1 MLLFALAILGT
12 SEPQTAVAR
21 PVERIVL
28 PAPEVYRRPAVAPYE
43 PPSNFGRQIAE
54 GDADARPRRA
64 GGRADPDEDYQAA
77 VEDRRRQAQILM
89 GPLDGLW
96 RLTDERGQ
104 ALMDLSLTDPGAGAV
119 VEGAWSL
126 TTPRGA
132 VRSGVVQSVVREG
145 AGLRVDLGDGIRITL
160 LDVAGQRIGSLA
172 DSAGERPV
180 VLVPGG

>member
-1 MLLFALAILGT
+1 MLLFALAILGAA
-12 SEPQTAVAR
+12 EPQAVVPPAVE
-21 PVERIVL
+21 PVVL

-43 PPSNFGRQIAE
+43 PPSNFGRQVAE

-64 GGRADPDEDYQAA
+64 GGRADPDEDYHAA
-77 VEDRRRQAQILM
+77 VEDRRHQAQILM

-104 ALMDLSLTDPGAGAV
+104 ALMDLSLTDPGAGAI

-132 VRSGVVQSVVREG
+132 VRSGVVRSVIREG
-145 AGLRVDLGDGIRITL
+145 AGLKVDLGDGARITL
-160 LDVAGQRIGSLA
+160 LDVAGRRIGSLV
-172 DSAGERPV
+172 DGAGERTV